1 LLAVLVALL
10 TEIAAKRRSA
20 AHEGFEGGPGLG
32 AFQPRGEIAGLL
44 VDTGDDLATIT
55 TNEIAGDAQ
64 RLRRFGRKLC
74 SQAKR
79 Q

>member
-1 LLAVLVALL
+1 MDCSET
-10 TEIAAKRRSA
+10 TEITAKRCSA

-44 VDTGDDLATIT
+44 VDAGDNLAAIAAD
-55 TNEIAGDAQ
+55 EIAGDAQ
-64 RLRRFGRKLC
+64 RLRRLGRELC